1 MPDMSAIATL
11 ISSFSAAQNITKG
24 FLDLKSLGEVQA
36 KVIELQSVIMSAQ
49 TTALAA
55 QTEHA
60 TLLRKLDELNEE
72 LAKLRRWEEEKLRY
86 KLTAVDTGVYVYE
99 LSKEVKETLQKS
111 LHLGTEILE

>member
-60 TLLRKLDELNEE
+60 HSSERVETFGHRHPHAVLAEKVRELDQAFVHADLLSSI
-72 LAKLRRWEEEKLRY
+72 LARRRRSRN
-86 KLTAVDTGVYVYE
+86 AR
-99 LSKEVKETLQKS
+99 SRR
-111 LHLGTEILE
+111 